1 VHPSNVGVAVSKTL
15 FHDFW
20 LGFPMFIWLE
30 NTVKFCLET
39 SYDQRL
45 EFSSIRLQIKAG
57 AIGDGHVHI
66 LDNMRMF
73 AV

>member
-1 VHPSNVGVAVSKTL
+1 
-15 FHDFW
+15 
-20 LGFPMFIWLE
+20 MFIWLE